1 MEQVTAMPVPAGA
14 TIDGGEPESHQ
25 FVIQPSRGWVRFDLR
40 ELWHYRDLLYFLT
53 WREIS
58 VRYKQTV
65 LGFAWAVL
73 QPLLTMLVFTVFLG
87 RLAKVPSDG
96 IPYPVFSYLGL
107 LPWMYFANALTRSSM
122 SLVANQNLVSKVYFP
137 RILIPLSGTLS
148 ALVDFLIAF
157 GILGVLMAW
166 YRIAPAPEALLLVP
180 LSVLTALAAT
190 GVGMWLAALN
200 VAYRDVRYVVP
211 FLTQFW
217 MFATPIAYPSSLLHE
232 PWRTVYGLNPMVGV
246 VEGFRWALLGAHTA
260 PGRILI
266 VSSAAALTMFLGGL
280 IYFRRLERTFA
291 DIV

>member
-1 MEQVTAMPVPAGA
+1 MEQVTAIPVSGGAVVEGAEAGA
-14 TIDGGEPESHQ
+14 HH
-25 FVIQPSRGWVRFDLR
+25 FVIAPSRGWVRFDLR

-157 GILGVLMAW
+157 GILAVLMAW
-166 YRIAPAPEALLLVP
+166 YHIAPAPTALLLIP

-200 VAYRDVRYVVP
+200 VQYRDVQHAIP
-211 FLTQFW
+211 FLVQVW
-217 MFATPIAYPSSLLHE
+217 MYATPVVYPASLVPE
-232 PWRTVYGLNPMVGV
+232 KWRVLFALNPLAGIIEAYRSATLGRPIDWTILGV
-246 VEGFRWALLGAHTA
+246 
-260 PGRILI
+260 
-266 VSSAAALTMFLGGL
+266 SAFVTVALTVFGAWR
-280 IYFRRLERTFA
+280 FRKMERVFA